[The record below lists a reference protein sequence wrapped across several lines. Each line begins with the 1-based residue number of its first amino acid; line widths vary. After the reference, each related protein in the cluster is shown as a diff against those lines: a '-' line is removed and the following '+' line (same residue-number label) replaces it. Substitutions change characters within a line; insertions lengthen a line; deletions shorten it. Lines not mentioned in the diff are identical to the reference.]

1 MMMMARSFH
10 PSLPFPAL
18 PPSFL
23 IVPFS
28 ICSERKGWGSKRRKE
43 AGEDRAKEGLGKV
56 SR

>member
-1 MMMMARSFH
+1 MMMARSFH